1 MITTGIINNLYSLG
15 KSFGRLSNSFFVR
28 QFFSTKIILSPKIN
42 INNSQKKVGI
52 YFRNYQD
59 CCHQK
64 NVFQLLGE
72 LSLNSRIF
80 LIIQLNTKNALKV

>member
-42 INNSQKKVGI
+42 INNSQKKSW
-52 YFRNYQD
+52 Y
-59 CCHQK
+59 
-64 NVFQLLGE
+64 LLPK
-72 LSLNSRIF
+72 LSGLLSP
-80 LIIQLNTKNALKV
+80 TKCVPTTWGAILK